1 MIKIDIIPFVLT
13 DKEKSSWTWK
23 MKKKLAIQD
32 LEVARI
38 SLQKDLED
46 NLPVAFHEDIVL
58 NVSVNKKTM
67 KVEIDYSA
75 TKSKKAIR
83 LIKLYLAGD
92 MDTFAKEWLKLV

>member
-1 MIKIDIIPFVLT
+1 
-13 DKEKSSWTWK
+13 
-23 MKKKLAIQD
+23 
-32 LEVARI
+32 
-38 SLQKDLED
+38 
-46 NLPVAFHEDIVL
+46 
-58 NVSVNKKTM
+58 M